1 MRALSFISILPLII
15 VVAVHG
21 RPAKAQAGGEPAWV
35 GAIKSK
41 MVEHICKDGGA
52 WLECYE
58 QRASDCQR
66 IARDFVY
73 SCIDKTARN
82 APANVDSQVA
92 AALSKSMV
100 ECFNKTFETNYGAWQ
115 KRTPE
120 CQKPPK
126 HLQ

>member
-1 MRALSFISILPLII
+1 MRALLIVSILSVVVLALDVPL
-15 VVAVHG
+15 AN
-21 RPAKAQAGGEPAWV
+21 AQSDNEPAWV
-35 GAIKSK
+35 GALKSK

-58 QRASDCQR
+58 QRPSECQR
-66 IARDFVY
+66 IARDFVF
-73 SCIDKTARN
+73 SCIDKVARTA
-82 APANVDSQVA
+82 PVNVDSQVA

>member
-1 MRALSFISILPLII
+1 MRALLTISILS
-15 VVAVHG
+15 VAFALALHV
-21 RPAKAQAGGEPAWV
+21 PSASAQAGNEPAWV

-58 QRASDCQR
+58 QRSSDCQR
-66 IARDFVY
+66 IARDFVF
-73 SCIDKTARN
+73 SCIDKAARN
-82 APANVDSQVA
+82 APVNVDSQVA
-92 AALSKSMV
+92 GELSKSMV